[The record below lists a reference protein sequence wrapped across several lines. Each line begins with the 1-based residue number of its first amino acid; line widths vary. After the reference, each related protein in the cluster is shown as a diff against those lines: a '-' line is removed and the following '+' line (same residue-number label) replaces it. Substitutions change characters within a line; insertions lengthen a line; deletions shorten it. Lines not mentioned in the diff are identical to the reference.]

1 VYINVSYIT
10 NYTLDRKDTQYVG
23 NNICDTVYI
32 YYATMDITKLQVEKP
47 LMHTRKKR
55 KFFIS

>member
-32 YYATMDITKLQVEKP
+32 YYATMDIRKLQVEKTS
-47 LMHTRKKR
+47 HAYKEKEEI
-55 KFFIS
+55 FY